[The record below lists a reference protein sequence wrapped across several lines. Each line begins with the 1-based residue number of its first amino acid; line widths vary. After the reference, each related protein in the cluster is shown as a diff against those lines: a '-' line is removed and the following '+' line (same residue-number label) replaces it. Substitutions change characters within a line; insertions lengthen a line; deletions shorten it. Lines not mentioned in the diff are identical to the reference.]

1 MAEESEV
8 KVEHEEGLTR
18 IVVDRPKALNALTTG
33 VLKDLMAA
41 FGSLPAHTR
50 VVIVTGAGDRAFV
63 AGADIKEMSSFG
75 ADDACRFSLDL
86 HELGDRIEAL
96 DVPVIAAVNG
106 YALGGGCELLLACD
120 FALAS
125 EKASFGL
132 PEVGLGVMPGFG
144 GTTRLTRRVG
154 EARARQLVF
163 TGKPIDAV
171 EAFRIGLVNEVVGH
185 DELPDRAR
193 AVATQIARNAP
204 LSIAYAKR
212 SLRHGEESD
221 LKSANAYEAQTFG
234 LCFATEDQTEGM
246 AAFIEKRTP
255 KWKGV

>member
-1 MAEESEV
+1 
-8 KVEHEEGLTR
+8 
-18 IVVDRPKALNALTTG
+18 
-33 VLKDLMAA
+33 
-41 FGSLPAHTR
+41 
-50 VVIVTGAGDRAFV
+50 
-63 AGADIKEMSSFG
+63 ADIKEMSAFEAEDG
-75 ADDACRFSLDL
+75 RRFSLAL
-86 HELGDRIEAL
+86 HRLGDLMEAV

-120 FALAS
+120 FAIAS

-154 EARARQLVF
+154 EARARQMVF

-185 DELPDRAR
+185 DELGDRVA
-193 AVATQIARNAP
+193 AVAAQIRRNAP

-212 SLRHGEESD
+212 SLRHGAESD
-221 LKSANAYEAQTFG
+221 LKSANAFEAQTFG
-234 LCFATEDQTEGM
+234 LCFATKDQKEGM
-246 AAFIEKRTP
+246 TAFIEKRAPQWT
-255 KWKGV
+255 GE